1 MCAVSLQRSDNRRR
15 GGYATTATAARRLRD
30 GWADGPVPLVLVS
43 PCAPRGIG
51 CGNVGISR
59 AGREFHVRVDTVLWC
74 PSGRHVHSRR
84 PVAQRDRS
92 HPSRETHPCA
102 RADHRAW
109 APGTLTMTPHHRCDS
124 PKSLLCL
131 TGFQTG
137 SAKSSG
143 RSLEHGSR
151 RRGAR
156 DERDRARVHLRGG
169 IARRSCLCGQPPT
182 AKSAMRRLRHEDHLA
197 SFVN

>member
-1 MCAVSLQRSDNRRR
+1 MSIGGVSRVASLTTATMFAVPLQRSDNRRR
-15 GGYATTATAARRLRD
+15 GDATTATAARRLRD
-30 GWADGPVPLVLVS
+30 GWADGPVPRVLVS
-43 PCAPRGIG
+43 SFCPTRD
-51 CGNVGISR
+51 R
-59 AGREFHVRVDTVLWC
+59 LWE
-74 PSGRHVHSRR
+74 RHFHSRR

-92 HPSRETHPCA
+92 PPSRETHPCG

-109 APGTLTMTPHHRCDS
+109 APGGSRHSQMTPHHPHDA

-143 RSLEHGSR
+143 RSLEHGAR

-156 DERDRARVHLRGG
+156 DGRDRARVHLRGG
-169 IARRSCLCGQPPT
+169 IAQRSCPCGQPPT